1 MSPAEQDEKKQAAAV
16 VEETTAI
23 SWEELAESTKLPD
36 KEADD
41 VLGALIDQLMSDQIT
56 VSKSVLHSLKER
68 EQAIDRMLSKQ
79 LSAIMHHPSFQKLE
93 GSWRGLNYTV
103 MNTETATD
111 LKIKVL
117 NAAQNELLRDFEKA
131 SEFDQSMLWKK
142 LYETEYG
149 QAGGIPYGALVADYE
164 FTNHNDDISLLTE
177 LTQVAASSFTPLLSA
192 ASPALFGMDSWQDL
206 NKPRDLA
213 KVFDN
218 SAYIKWQAFRD
229 SEDSRFAYLTMP
241 RTQARDLYGSN
252 TKPIEEFQFEEAALG
267 ERGQSVAVEHGQF
280 CWMNTAYVLA
290 TRLTDAY
297 SRTGFCVAIRGYSSG
312 GQVEDLPAYIF
323 ETDEGDLE
331 LKCPI
336 ETQIPDRRLA
346 ELDKLGFLP
355 LAHYKNTDYAVFFG
369 AQSVQKP
376 KYFGKKKDVQ
386 FANENAQISARL
398 PYIMAMSRI
407 AHFLKVIARD
417 KIGDFMERSDCEKW
431 LNNWIAEY
439 VSTGSPSKEEKA
451 TYPLAEAKVEVSAIP
466 GKPGAYNAVCYL
478 RPWLQLEELN
488 AAMSL
493 VTEIPTGK

>member
-1 MSPAEQDEKKQAAAV
+1 MSAGEQQKETAAAAA
-16 VEETTAI
+16 EETNAI
-23 SWEELAESTKLPD
+23 SWEQLAEATDLPE
-36 KEADD
+36 KEAND
-41 VLGALIDQLMSDQIT
+41 VLGTLIDELMGNHIT
-56 VSKSVLHSLKER
+56 VDKSVLKALKKR
-68 EQAIDRMLSKQ
+68 EEAIDALLSKQ
-79 LSAIMHHPSFQKLE
+79 LSAIMHHEKFQKLE
-93 GSWRGLNYTV
+93 GSWRGLNYLV

-111 LKIKVL
+111 LKLKVL
-117 NAAQNELLRDFEKA
+117 QAPQRELLRDFEQA
-131 SEFDQSMLWKK
+131 AEFDQSLLWKK
-142 LYETEYG
+142 IYETEFG
-149 QAGGIPYGALVADYE
+149 QAGGVPFGAIVADYE
-164 FTNHNDDISLLTE
+164 FTKHNDDISLLTQM
-177 LTQVAASSFTPLLSA
+177 TQVAASSFTPLLSA
-192 ASPALFGMDSWQDL
+192 ASTALFEMKSWEDL

-218 SAYIKWQAFRD
+218 AAYIKWKSFRE
-229 SEDSRFAYLTMP
+229 SEDSRFAYLTLP
-241 RTQARDLYGSN
+241 RTQARDLYGAN
-252 TKPIEEFQFEEAALG
+252 TKPIDEFSFEEVGLG
-267 ERGQSVAVEHGQF
+267 KRGQSVAAEHDEF
-280 CWMNTAYVLA
+280 CWMNSAYVLG

-297 SRTGFCVAIRGYSSG
+297 SRTGFCTAIRGYSNG

-323 ETDEGDLE
+323 ETKEGDLE

-376 KYFGKKKDVQ
+376 NDYGKKASVQ
-386 FANENAQISARL
+386 FANENAKISSRL

-417 KIGDFMERSDCEKW
+417 KIGSFMEREDCEKW

-439 VSTGSPSKEEKA
+439 VSTGNPSPEEKA
-451 TYPLAEAKVEVSAIP
+451 KFPLAEAKVEVSAIP
-466 GKPGAYNAVCYL
+466 GSPGAYDAKCLL

-493 VTEIPTGK
+493 VTKIPSGK

>member
-1 MSPAEQDEKKQAAAV
+1 MSAGEQEKQQAAPAEEA
-16 VEETTAI
+16 TSAI
-23 SWEELAESTKLPD
+23 TWESLAESTRLPE

-41 VLGALIDQLMSDQIT
+41 VLGTLIDELMSKHIT
-56 VSKSVLHSLKER
+56 VSKSVLHALKER
-68 EQAIDRMLSKQ
+68 EQAIDRAVSKQ
-79 LSAIMHHPSFQKLE
+79 LSAIMHHESFQKLE
-93 GSWRGLNYTV
+93 GSWRGLNYLV

-117 NAAQNELLRDFEKA
+117 HAKQRELLKDFEKA
-131 SEFDQSMLWKK
+131 PEFDQSVLWKK
-142 LYETEYG
+142 VYETEFG
-149 QAGGIPYGALVADYE
+149 QAGGIPFGALVADYE
-164 FTNHNDDISLLTE
+164 FTKHNDDISLLTQM
-177 LTQVAASSFTPLLSA
+177 TQIAASSFTPLLTA
-192 ASPALFGMDSWQDL
+192 ASPELFEMQSWEDL

-218 SAYIKWQAFRD
+218 VSYVKWQSFRE
-229 SEDSRFAYLTMP
+229 SEDSRFCYLTLP
-241 RTQARDLYGSN
+241 RTQARDLYGAN
-252 TKPIEEFQFEEAALG
+252 TKPIDEFDFEEVSLG
-267 ERGQSVAVEHGQF
+267 DRGQSVEVSHDQF
-280 CWMNTAYVLA
+280 CWMNSAYVLG

-297 SRTGFCVAIRGYSSG
+297 SRTGFCVAIRGYSNG
-312 GQVEDLPAYIF
+312 GQVQDLPAYIF
-323 ETDEGDLE
+323 ETEEGDLE

-369 AQSVQKP
+369 AQSAQKP
-376 KYFGKKKDVQ
+376 KFYGKKKDVQ

-417 KIGDFMERSDCEKW
+417 KIGDFMERADCEKW

-439 VSTGSPSKEEKA
+439 VSAGSPSKEEKA
-451 TYPLAEAKVEVSAIP
+451 KFPLAEAKIQVKSIP
-466 GKPGAYNAVCYL
+466 GKPGAYDAVCYM

-493 VTEIPTGK
+493 VTQIPSGK

>member
-1 MSPAEQDEKKQAAAV
+1 MSTGEEKKEQAAPA

-23 SWEELAESTKLPD
+23 TWEKLAESTRLPE

-41 VLGALIDQLMSDQIT
+41 VLGTLIDELMEKHIT
-56 VSKSVLHSLKER
+56 VSKSVLQSLKER
-68 EQAIDRMLSKQ
+68 EEAIDRAVSKQ
-79 LSAIMHHPSFQKLE
+79 LSAIMHHEKFQKLE
-93 GSWRGLNYTV
+93 GSWRGLNYLV

-117 NAAQNELLRDFEKA
+117 HAPQRELLRDFERA
-131 SEFDQSMLWKK
+131 TEFDQSTLWKK
-142 LYETEYG
+142 IYETEYG
-149 QAGGIPYGALVADYE
+149 QAGGVPYGALVADYE
-164 FTNHNDDISLLTE
+164 FTKHNDDISLLTQ
-177 LTQVAASSFTPLLSA
+177 LTQVAASSFTPLLTA
-192 ASPALFGMDSWQDL
+192 ASPELFEMESWEDL
-206 NKPRDLA
+206 NRPRDLA

-218 SAYIKWQAFRD
+218 VSYVKWQSFRD
-229 SEDSRFAYLTMP
+229 SEDSRFAYLTLP
-241 RTQARDLYGSN
+241 RTQARDLYGAN
-252 TKPIEEFQFEEAALG
+252 TKPIDEFNFEEVSLG
-267 ERGQSVAVEHGQF
+267 DRGQSIEVKHEQF
-280 CWMNTAYVLA
+280 CWMNSAYVLG

-312 GQVEDLPAYIF
+312 GQVQDLPAYIF
-323 ETDEGDLE
+323 ETEEGDLE

-369 AQSVQKP
+369 AQSAQKP
-376 KYFGKKKDVQ
+376 KFYGKKKDVQ

-417 KIGDFMERSDCEKW
+417 KIGSFMEREDCEKW

-439 VSTGSPSKEEKA
+439 VSAGTPSDEEKA
-451 TYPLAEAKVEVSAIP
+451 KFPLAEAKVKVNSIP
-466 GKPGAYNAVCYL
+466 GKPGAYDAVCYL

-493 VTEIPTGK
+493 VTQIPSGK